1 MRAAPAK
8 GALVESPAV
17 ADIRPFPALQY
28 APPAGPLGSL
38 LAPPYD
44 VISADERRALLARS
58 PYNAVRLILPEV
70 GYEEVATMLSLWE
83 DEGVLARAGSP
94 QLTAWTQTFT
104 LGDGVER
111 ERRTILGAVTIEP
124 YEARVVRPHERTHAG
139 PKEDRLRLTRAVR
152 TNLSPVFG
160 LYPDAEG
167 AAWAAMGVA
176 GEPDGQMTDPD
187 GVVHRFW
194 RITDPA
200 AHDAVAA
207 ALAERWILIAD
218 GHHRYETAL
227 AYRDEVRA
235 AGGDTEGPH
244 NRVMMGL
251 TALDDPGLVV
261 LPTHRVLRRWVE
273 GAEAAFDSR
282 PVADLTELVAAL
294 DEAPAG
300 VPALGLVRPGGM
312 WFLSGGA
319 PGDASP
325 GQRLDVATLE
335 REVLVP
341 HLGADQARLAHDG
354 ELTYVKDAAEAA
366 GLVASG
372 EAAAVFIM
380 RGIPKSEIAAVSDA
394 AETMP
399 QKSTYFYPKL
409 LTGVAFHSL
418 VDAG

>member
-1 MRAAPAK
+1 M
-8 GALVESPAV
+8 
-17 ADIRPFPALQY
+17 ADVRPFRALQY

-44 VISADERRALLARS
+44 VISPEERRQLLARS

-70 GYEEVATMLSLWE
+70 GYEEVATLIASWE
-83 DEGVLARAGSP
+83 GDGVLERSERP
-94 QLTAWTQTFT
+94 ILVAWTQTFT
-104 LGDGVER
+104 LGDGLER
-111 ERRTILGAVTIEP
+111 ERRTLLGAVTIEP

-167 AAWAAMGVA
+167 AAWAAAGVS
-176 GEPDGQMTDPD
+176 GDPDAEMTDGD

-194 RITDPA
+194 RIDDPA
-200 AHDAVAA
+200 VHEAVAT
-207 ALAERWILIAD
+207 ALGDRWILIAD

-227 AYRDEVRA
+227 AYRDERRA
-235 AGGDTEGPH
+235 AGDTDPGAPH
-244 NRVMMGL
+244 NRVLMGL

-273 GAEAAFDSR
+273 GADAAFDGR
-282 PVADLTELVAAL
+282 PVASLDELVAAL
-294 DEAPAG
+294 DAAPAG
-300 VPALGLVRPGGM
+300 VPVLGLVLPDRM
-312 WFLSGGA
+312 RVLSGGA
-319 PGDASP
+319 APDATP

-335 REVLVP
+335 REVLIP
-341 HLGADQARLAHDG
+341 HLGADQAKLAHDG

-409 LTGVAFHSL
+409 LTGVAFHPL
-418 VDAG
+418 VDA

>member
-1 MRAAPAK
+1 
-8 GALVESPAV
+8 
-17 ADIRPFPALQY
+17 
-28 APPAGPLGSL
+28 
-38 LAPPYD
+38 
-44 VISADERRALLARS
+44 VISPEERRQLLARS

-70 GYEEVATMLSLWE
+70 GYEEVATLIASWE
-83 DEGVLARAGSP
+83 DDGVLERAERP
-94 QLTAWTQTFT
+94 VLVAWTQTFT
-104 LGDGVER
+104 LGDGIER
-111 ERRTILGAVTIEP
+111 ERRTLLGAVTIEP

-167 AAWAAMGVA
+167 AAWAAAGVA
-176 GEPDGQMTDPD
+176 GDPHAEMTDGD

-194 RITDPA
+194 RIDDPA
-200 AHDAVAA
+200 AHEAVAA
-207 ALAERWILIAD
+207 ALADRWILIAD

-227 AYRDEVRA
+227 AYRDERRA
-235 AGGDTEGPH
+235 AGETDAEAPH
-244 NRVMMGL
+244 NRVLMGL

-261 LPTHRVLRRWVE
+261 LPTHRVLKRWVD
-273 GAEAAFDSR
+273 GADAAFESR
-282 PVADLTELVAAL
+282 AVGGLDELVAELAA
-294 DEAPAG
+294 APAG
-300 VPALGLVRPGGM
+300 VPVLGLVLPDRM
-312 WFLSGGA
+312 MVLSGGA
-319 PGDASP
+319 PPDASP
-325 GQRLDVATLE
+325 GRRLDVATLE
-335 REVLVP
+335 REVLIP
-341 HLGADQARLAHDG
+341 HLGADQAQLAHDG

-418 VDAG
+418 VDA